1 MVLFCELVLSFEK
14 VVFLSLNVLYFM
26 FYVSKFLDF
35 LVNLLFFI
43 LVVIIVILLSC
54 WVIGWEFLLG
64 KKLILF
70 VWILRWL
77 VIFDNKIIRLWL
89 FRFCMLVFSIIV
101 FSIVCILGR

>member
-54 WVIGWEFLLG
+54 
-64 KKLILF
+64 
-70 VWILRWL
+70 
-77 VIFDNKIIRLWL
+77 
-89 FRFCMLVFSIIV
+89 
-101 FSIVCILGR
+101 